1 MYGFCLQKNGA
12 CQIPMFLKINIY
24 IPSQNITF
32 IRANDMGEQLG
43 FTNPSVYIKTVF
55 RSGYKIVS
63 GEY

>member
-1 MYGFCLQKNGA
+1 MLAEKWRLSDA
-12 CQIPMFLKINIY
+12 CVSKRNIY

-43 FTNPSVYIKTVF
+43 FTKPSVYIKTVF

-63 GEY
+63 EDY